1 MTQMPHRSHEEMLA
15 LLDELNTRLDGKAP
29 DGGMFT
35 LYTIGGLAMGAVTGD
50 RATQDID
57 VVAARI
63 PRAVLKA
70 ARLVADNHQMAH
82 NWVNNDVAALVDA
95 DLPFD
100 AFQPLYS
107 GRNLLV
113 LGAKPEY
120 LLGLKLMAGRS
131 QDIADLVTLA
141 GELGAVS
148 SADLL
153 AICDR
158 VFAASPTYA
167 SERPFVQAVCEDIAP
182 LAQARQ
188 AGQDTNADVAR
199 LEAAYEGRDESTTPA
214 AERATAR
221 LAARRRRRR
230 QRRSAAGKCGAEIR
244 GGRCSH
250 PRPEPGHAC
259 AAGHRRPG

>member
-1 MTQMPHRSHEEMLA
+1 MTGTPQRSHQEMLA
-15 LLDELNTRLDGKAP
+15 LLDEMNAGLDGKAP

-35 LYTIGGLAMGAVTGD
+35 LYTVGGLAMGAVTGE
-50 RATQDID
+50 RATQDVD
-57 VVAARI
+57 VIAARI

-70 ARLVADNHQMAH
+70 ARTVADNHQMPH
-82 NWVNNDVAALVDA
+82 NWINNDVAGLVDA

-131 QDIADLVTLA
+131 QDVADLVALA
-141 GELGAVS
+141 DDLGALS
-148 SADLL
+148 PAGML

-158 VFAASPTYA
+158 VFAESPSYR
-167 SERPFVQAVCEDIAP
+167 SQRGFIQAVCDDIAP
-182 LAQARQ
+182 LARKRR
-188 AGQDTNADVAR
+188 AGQDAAAEVAR
-199 LEAAYEGRDESTTPA
+199 LAAAYEGLDESSA
-214 AERATAR
+214 AAPSRTRA
-221 LAARRRRRR
+221 AARRRRRK
-230 QRRSAAGKCGAEIR
+230 RRTAGGRCGEEIR
-244 GGRCSH
+244 GGRCTH